1 MSNVPGESRKNKK
14 IQELS
19 NWVRDPLK
27 FIDLIGARAS
37 VLHSGG
43 AICFTNGIIG
53 MERIDGFLW
62 WNLSPWSERD
72 YGCGI
77 LPGAFIFFSNT
88 EENNSEW
95 IVKQL
100 WIRNNK
106 TNIKFWFRIIWKIM
120 QTLMVVKLC
129 EAISIGF
136 LYWWIT
142 TILNLHNFSYHTS
155 PHSQELLQQHG
166 SPLLIIFALLQ
177 VT

>member
-1 MSNVPGESRKNKK
+1 M
-14 IQELS
+14 L
-19 NWVRDPLK
+19 
-27 FIDLIGARAS
+27 ARFYYTQ
-37 VLHSGG
+37 GG

-120 QTLMVVKLC
+120 QTLKVVKLC

-142 TILNLHNFSYHTS
+142 TSSIY
-155 PHSQELLQQHG
+155 
-166 SPLLIIFALLQ
+166 IIFHIIPRLIHESFSNSMAAHYWYSLPCFKSPKAWLIEAKLW
-177 VT
+177 